1 MKTLITG
8 GKSAQALKVS
18 KAFAADNLI
27 LADYGS
33 IPAFTS
39 AKYQLISLGDR
50 NDTVIAHNLLTHC
63 LDLQV
68 ECLVPLYDFELDPL
82 LRSVL
87 LFEEFNIKIFL
98 PERTVSGEY
107 IKQGGLV
114 HAIAWAVFNESKL
127 IYCSDSELNSRL
139 ESLGLERAL
148 NGVFQLENQQDSLV
162 PYLLQ
167 IGQ

>member
-39 AKYQLISLGDR
+39 AKYQLISLGER

-68 ECLVPLYDFELDPL
+68 DCLVPLYDFESDPL
-82 LRSVL
+82 LRSAL
-87 LFEEFNIKIFL
+87 LFEEFNIRILL

-107 IKQGGLV
+107 LKPGGVV

-127 IYCSDSELNSRL
+127 VYSSDPELNSSFERL
-139 ESLGLERAL
+139 GVERAL
-148 NGVFQLENQQDSLV
+148 NGVFQVENQDDSLV

-167 IGQ
+167 IR

>member
-39 AKYQLISLGDR
+39 AKYQLISLGER

-68 ECLVPLYDFELDPL
+68 ECLVPLYDFESDPL
-82 LRSVL
+82 LRSAL

-107 IKQGGLV
+107 MKPDGVVL
-114 HAIAWAVFNESKL
+114 AIAWAVFNESQL
-127 IYCSDSELNSRL
+127 VYSSDPELNSRL
-139 ESLGLERAL
+139 EVLGLERGL
-148 NGVFQLENQQDSLV
+148 NGVFQLENQEGNLV

-167 IGQ
+167 IG